1 MKKTKKYTCMD
12 FEGNKVNGAIE
23 GTKKQVLA
31 WMKETF
37 PGLHQ
42 HPTPQEAAVS
52 TVGAFFFFFE
62 GEITAYYTAEGEE
75 VYLAE
80 VVE

>member
-1 MKKTKKYTCMD
+1 MRKTKKYTCMD
-12 FEGNKVNGAIE
+12 FAGNKVEGAIE

-37 PGLHQ
+37 PGLH
-42 HPTPQEAAVS
+42 HPTPKENEAMM
-52 TVGAFFFFFE
+52 VGAFFFFFE
-62 GEITAYYTAEGEE
+62 GEITEYLTADGEE

-80 VVE
+80 VGKE

>member
-1 MKKTKKYTCMD
+1 MKKSKMFTCMD
-12 FEGNKVNGAIE
+12 FDGNKVEGAIE

-37 PGLHQ
+37 PGLHR
-42 HPTPQEAAVS
+42 PTSEEEEAMM
-52 TVGAFFFFFE
+52 VGAFLFFFE
-62 GEITAYYTAEGEE
+62 GEITEYLTADGAE

-80 VVE
+80 VVEE